1 MQWGS
6 RWKIAASQEKPEGE
20 EEVSGTEY
28 YKNSKSFEEMKLGN
42 SQALDV
48 AHKGSRIPDQPQT
61 RRQGKRKAVL
71 TACVNSWRRFGP
83 RSGPTMCVQTSLSH

>member
-1 MQWGS
+1 MGQQVED
-6 RWKIAASQEKPEGE
+6 ASSQDDPEGE
-20 EEVSGTEY
+20 EEVSDTEY
-28 YKNSKSFEEMKLGN
+28 YKNSKSFEEMKLGS

-48 AHKGSRIPDQPQT
+48 ARKGSRIPDQLQT

-83 RSGPTMCVQTSLSH
+83 RWGPAMCVQTSLSH